1 MKLLTTYL
9 KEALNEIP
17 RTTDL
22 VDRIM
27 TLLSRVSL
35 TKEILDLSKVSVYPL
50 RKNIDWFLINVDEG

>member
-17 RTTDL
+17 RTADL

-35 TKEILDLSKVSVYPL
+35 TKEILDLSKVIFVFTHL
-50 RKNIDWFLINVDEG
+50 EII